1 MSNTEAEPEDYL
13 NTFNLEA
20 HTANT
25 ITDVNSLKTHLMR
38 IAKEG
43 IAMDDEEYFQGVRN
57 VAAGIKDGEG
67 KLTASVGV
75 LGPSV
80 RLTRSRMQEI
90 IPDVKSCALAISTEL
105 GYKGN

>member
-20 HTANT
+20 HTTNT
-25 ITDVNSLKTHLMR
+25 ITNVNSLKTHLVR
-38 IAKEG
+38 VVNKG
-43 IAMDDEEYFQGVRN
+43 IAMDDEEYFQGVIN

-67 KLTASVGV
+67 KLRESEGV

-80 RLTRSRMQEI
+80 RLTWSHMQEI
-90 IPDVKSCALAISTEL
+90 IPNVKPCALSISNEL
-105 GYKGN
+105 GYKEN